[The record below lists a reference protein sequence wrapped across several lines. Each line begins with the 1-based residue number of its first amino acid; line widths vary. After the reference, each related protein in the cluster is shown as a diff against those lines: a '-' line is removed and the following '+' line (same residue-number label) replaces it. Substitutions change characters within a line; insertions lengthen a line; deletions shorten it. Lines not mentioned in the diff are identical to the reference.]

1 MMKTDYNTRRAYID
15 LIQDTTRPN
24 TFKIAMIYTAVSA
37 RREGLATDLLRE
49 VCADADREGVT
60 ITLAVV
66 PEQTGGKAPNVAQ
79 LWNWYAKHGFVEM
92 SSHIGWPRMIRPPRP
107 SKPLQCAE
115 CTCTNPPEG
124 CNWIKTA
131 PPQPGET
138 EEMLKPSNAPGLYSQ
153 MFGRILREHKPL
165 PLLTDWQP
173 ARIPNFPIMRVVESD
188 GAVSWLDGHNEQ
200 DAFETFG
207 PDISIAFMWGRVK

>member
-1 MMKTDYNTRRAYID
+1 MKTNYSTRRGWID

-24 TFKIAMIYTAVSA
+24 AYKIAMIYTAVSA

-49 VCADADREGVT
+49 VCADADREGAT
-60 ITLAVV
+60 LTLAVV
-66 PEQTGGKAPNVAQ
+66 PEQTGGKAPNVPQ
-79 LWNWYAKHGFVEM
+79 LMDWYAKHGFVEI
-92 SSHIGWPRMIRPPRP
+92 SSHIGWPRMIR
-107 SKPLQCAE
+107 
-115 CTCTNPPEG
+115 
-124 CNWIKTA
+124 
-131 PPQPGET
+131 
-138 EEMLKPSNAPGLYSQ
+138 
-153 MFGRILREHKPL
+153 L
-165 PLLTDWQP
+165 PQP